1 VAALNR
7 TTHLSRAPQH
17 VQSQPTRAEAP
28 ITPCVAKPA
37 QELARTGWKVR
48 KLAVGAD
55 GRVDLADVE
64 RALTQP
70 TRIVSVMLANNE
82 TGAIQD
88 VAAVAEKARA
98 ARAWMHTDAVQA
110 LGKIGVDFN
119 TQRAC
124 DDMSAHKIYG
134 PKVWAHSFSTSALA
148 EALVDGGSH
157 EHGLRSGTE
166 NAGRRF
172 GAACGSRRDACMI
185 LRRLA
190 AMRDQF
196 ERGLAQL
203 GAVVFCAGTPRI
215 PNTSY
220 FAFSGVE
227 GETLVVELDKAGFA
241 VASGAACSS
250 ANPEPSATLLA
261 MGVAPELARSAVR
274 LSLGKDNTA
283 AQIEEFLHALSGVLT
298 RLMRLTAIAV

>member
-1 VAALNR
+1 
-7 TTHLSRAPQH
+7 
-17 VQSQPTRAEAP
+17 
-28 ITPCVAKPA
+28 
-37 QELARTGWKVR
+37 
-48 KLAVGAD
+48 
-55 GRVDLADVE
+55 
-64 RALTQP
+64 
-70 TRIVSVMLANNE
+70 
-82 TGAIQD
+82 
-88 VAAVAEKARA
+88 
-98 ARAWMHTDAVQA
+98 VQA
-110 LGKIGVDFN
+110 LGKISVDFN
-119 TQRAC
+119 ALNVHAMTL
-124 DDMSAHKIYG
+124 SAHKIYG
-134 PKVWAHSFSTSALA
+134 PKGVGALVLDKRI
-148 EALVDGGSH
+148 ELKPLVDGGGH

-166 NAGRRF
+166 NVPGIVGF
-172 GAACGSRRDACMI
+172 GAACELAARRMHDLAP
-185 LRRLA
+185 RLA

-274 LSLGKDNTA
+274 LSLGQDNTA